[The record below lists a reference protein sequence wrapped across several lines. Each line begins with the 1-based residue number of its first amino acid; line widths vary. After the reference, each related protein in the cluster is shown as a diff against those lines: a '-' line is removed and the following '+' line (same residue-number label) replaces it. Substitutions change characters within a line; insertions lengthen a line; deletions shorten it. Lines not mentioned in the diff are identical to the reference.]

1 MSDDKHIKMTE
12 DTHPNLPDQKALEKE
27 IGDYLSRKYG
37 DRIKIVSA
45 GLFPQADEEI
55 DSGGSGDEEK
65 MPAFN
70 FDLKPEELVAYLDEY
85 VIKQDWAKAVLA
97 TKICTHFNRIRFLQ
111 ERKRD
116 DKQTLGRVKNNILL
130 IGPTGAGKTFLVKL
144 IAERLGVPFIKG
156 DATKF
161 SETGYVGGDV
171 EDLVRDLVRAADDD
185 ISKAQYGIIYLDEI
199 DKIAHQAGRGGLD
212 VSRSGVQRALLKPME
227 ETEVDLKVPHDM
239 ISQLEAME
247 HYRATGKRK
256 RRLVNTKNILFIMS
270 GAFNGLADIVHRR
283 LHSKTIGFAGELVS
297 EKPAAES
304 LALTRAEDLIEFGF
318 ESEFIG
324 RLPITVALEQLTEE
338 DLTAI
343 LMNVNCALLIAK
355 RQDFM
360 VYGIKLAFGDEAL
373 AAIARLAVL
382 QNTGARGLVSVVEN
396 VLLPFEKK
404 LPSTNIKFLT
414 LTADMVENPQK
425 ELQNLLNN
433 SKRRDFHRR
442 NFGQIK
448 KKQLKRL
455 GEFFKE
461 KKADYLEDN
470 GLTTSPAKMAL
481 LAEYTFSE
489 NIDPGRACD
498 DFLLFVDHITSWQ
511 DKIFKR
517 CGVRVKFEPEAVD
530 YCLAQEPRTLEGID
544 VVCGK
549 LLKAAEYGLMLLEHE
564 IHPSEIVIPAAGM
577 AEPEKFINE
586 LVEKKFKL

>member
-1 MSDDKHIKMTE
+1 MTDYKPIKMTE

-45 GLFPQADEEI
+45 GLFPQSEEDNNSGRSADEE
-55 DSGGSGDEEK
+55 K
-65 MPAFN
+65 TLAFN

-97 TKICTHFNRIRFLQ
+97 TKVCTHFNRIRFLQ
-111 ERKRD
+111 ERQRE

-144 IAERLGVPFIKG
+144 IADRLGVPFVKG

-185 ISKAQYGIIYLDEI
+185 IARAQYGIIYVDEI
-199 DKIAHQAGRGGLD
+199 DKIAHHAGRGGLD

-247 HYRATGKRK
+247 HYRTTGKRK
-256 RRLVNTKNILFIMS
+256 KRLVNTKNILFIMS
-270 GAFNGLADIVHRR
+270 GAFDGLTEIVHRR
-283 LHSKTIGFAGELVS
+283 LHRKTIGFAGELVG

-304 LALTRAEDLIEFGF
+304 MGLARAEDLVAFGF

-324 RLPITVALEQLTEE
+324 RLPITVALEQLNEE

-355 RQDFM
+355 CQDFM
-360 VYGIKLAFGDEAL
+360 VYGIKLAFEDEAL
-373 AAIARLAVL
+373 AVIARLAVQ

-396 VLLPFEKK
+396 VLLPFEKT
-404 LPSTNIKFLT
+404 LPSTNIKFLAV
-414 LTADMVENPQK
+414 TAAMVQDPHK
-425 ELQNLLNN
+425 ELQNLLN
-433 SKRRDFHRR
+433 SAKRRDFHRR
-442 NFGQIK
+442 HFGRIK

-455 GEFFKE
+455 TEFFKVKNE
-461 KKADYLEDN
+461 EYLAGN
-470 GLTTSPAKMAL
+470 GMALSPARLTL

-489 NIDPGRACD
+489 NIDPSRACD
-498 DFLLFVDHITSWQ
+498 DFLQLVNHITSWQ
-511 DKIFKR
+511 DKIFKQ
-517 CGVRVKFEPEAVD
+517 CGVRVKFDEEAVN
-530 YCLAQEPRTLEGID
+530 YCLAQEPRTPEGID
-544 VVCGK
+544 VICSK

-564 IHPSEIVIPAAGM
+564 KHPGEITIPAMGM
-577 AEPEKFINE
+577 AEPEKFINRV
-586 LVEKKFKL
+586 VEEKLKL